1 MQVCPS
7 VCIGLHEELYGTHTA
22 RFFKGKVKSAPHTHG
37 TDCNRTR
44 PTGRMPTVYAAL
56 EGGGTT
62 FVVAIAHD
70 DPTNIVE
77 RAEFKTTSPAE
88 TIGKCCGAWPPARP
102 LPHTRPPPPC
112 DGRAPAR
119 ASSRP
124 RVRRRTA
131 DPRRASS
138 LPSAAWLKTRRY
150 DALGVATFGPVDLD
164 PASPT
169 YGYITTTPKPGWKHT
184 DVLGPLRAVDPSA
197 PILFDTDVNAP
208 QRGQT
213 RRPGSGRAA
222 PSTARSALPLAHSG
236 PLGPRAG
243 LRPRDSRRAALVPDR
258 GASEG
263 TGFHCVWLPRRPHS
277 PSSSRCH
284 LASSKS
290 RYRPSARG
298 RHARWPLRAK
308 RACAGGHLQPCS
320 PAVSGL

>member
-1 MQVCPS
+1 
-7 VCIGLHEELYGTHTA
+7 
-22 RFFKGKVKSAPHTHG
+22 
-37 TDCNRTR
+37 
-44 PTGRMPTVYAAL
+44 MPTVYAAL

-222 PSTARSALPLAHSG
+222 PSTARSALPFAHSG
-236 PLGPRAG
+236 PLGPRAQG
-243 LRPRDSRRAALVPDR
+243 YGRVAPAVQPWCLTEAPPKARVSTAFGHPGARTRRVPRDVISRARKVVTAP
-258 GASEG
+258 
-263 TGFHCVWLPRRPHS
+263 PHVAGVHGG
-277 PSSSRCH
+277 PC
-284 LASSKS
+284 A
-290 RYRPSARG
+290 PSA
-298 RHARWPLRAK
+298 PVL
-308 RACAGGHLQPCS
+308 AGTCS
-320 PAVSGL
+320 PAAQPSVACSGVRRPPCVWAVATLPTQIHGPPHAGSGSGWAAARAPT

>member
-1 MQVCPS
+1 
-7 VCIGLHEELYGTHTA
+7 
-22 RFFKGKVKSAPHTHG
+22 
-37 TDCNRTR
+37 
-44 PTGRMPTVYAAL
+44 MPTVYAAL

-88 TIGKCCGAWPPARP
+88 TIGKCCGAWPPARL

-119 ASSRP
+119 ASAARD
-124 RVRRRTA
+124 RRRTA

-208 QRGQT
+208 QRGPK
-213 RRPGSGRAA
+213 RAGSGRAA

-243 LRPRDSRRAALVPDR
+243 LRPRGPRRAALVPDR

-263 TGFHCVWLPRRPHS
+263 AGFHSLRLATQAPALAEFLEM
-277 PSSSRCH
+277 SSRELEKVVTAPPHVAGVHGGPC
-284 LASSKS
+284 A
-290 RYRPSARG
+290 PSA
-298 RHARWPLRAK
+298 PVL
-308 RACAGGHLQPCS
+308 AGACS
-320 PAVSGL
+320 PAAQP